1 MGFLSSITSL
11 FSSNTSEATTT
22 AEEAAS
28 VVYNGFIITPAPIA
42 EGGQFRVAATITKG
56 EDETLQ
62 THQFI
67 RSDLVGSR
75 DECIE
80 ITIRKAK
87 MTVDQLADS
96 LFN

>member
-11 FSSNTSEATTT
+11 FSSNTSQAT
-22 AEEAAS
+22 AEEHAS
-28 VVYNGFIITPAPIA
+28 VAYNGFIITPAPIA

-56 EDETLQ
+56 EDDSLQ

-87 MTVDQLADS
+87 MTIDQLSDT

>member
-11 FSSNTSEATTT
+11 FSSNTA
-22 AEEAAS
+22 EAATATEAAN
-28 VVYNGFIITPAPIA
+28 VDYNGFIITPAPIA
-42 EGGQFRVAATITKG
+42 EGGQFRVAAIITKG
-56 EDETLQ
+56 KDESLQ

-67 RSDLVGSR
+67 RSDLVASH

-87 MTVDQLADS
+87 MTIDQLADT

>member
-11 FSSNTSEATTT
+11 FSSNTSQAT
-22 AEEAAS
+22 AEEDAS
-28 VVYNGFIITPAPIA
+28 VAYNGFIITPAPIA

-56 EDETLQ
+56 ENDSLQ

-87 MTVDQLADS
+87 MTVDQLSDT